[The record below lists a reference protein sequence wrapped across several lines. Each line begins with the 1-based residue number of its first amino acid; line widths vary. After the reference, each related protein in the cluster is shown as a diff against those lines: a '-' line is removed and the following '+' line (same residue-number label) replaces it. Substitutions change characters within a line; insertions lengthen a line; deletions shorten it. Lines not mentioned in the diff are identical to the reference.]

1 MENPYLWLSNVMQR
15 RILEVVFHV
24 SFFVRIPEVGA
35 PGVTDGELVKAK
47 HVHYSEK
54 ENFVFPTSTNLY
66 FDTISFFII
75 VETENLNEWG

>member
-1 MENPYLWLSNVMQR
+1 MQR

-54 ENFVFPTSTNLY
+54 ENFVFPISTNIY
-66 FDTISFFII
+66 FVPKMNTFSIDTDQFFII
-75 VETENLNEWG
+75 VETEIFNQ